1 MAESYGQPCEQG
13 VRISVRLTH
22 QDLANLL
29 GTTRVTVTRFIG
41 VLRDQG
47 WLEVEHSRHVVVK
60 SAQKR

>member
-1 MAESYGQPCEQG
+1 M
-13 VRISVRLTH
+13 RLTH

-41 VLRDQG
+41 FRVIKAGR
-47 WLEVEHSRHVVVK
+47 VENSRHVVVK

>member
-1 MAESYGQPCEQG
+1 M
-13 VRISVRLTH
+13 RLTH

-41 VLRDQG
+41 QLRDQG
-47 WLEVEHSRHVVVK
+47 WLEVEYSRHVVVK